1 MASRPE
7 LYSLE
12 HWGQVQGCDLS
23 YRRADITEGKAR
35 AEMHQK
41 QRQETAQ
48 SERKRETRH
57 LSWPPISMKP
67 HLPAGAPQAPQW
79 SCQ

>member
-1 MASRPE
+1 MPSGPG
-7 LYSLE
+7 LYGLE
-12 HWGQVQGCDLS
+12 HWGQVQGRNLS

-48 SERKRETRH
+48 SE
-57 LSWPPISMKP
+57 
-67 HLPAGAPQAPQW
+67 
-79 SCQ
+79 